1 MSDCGGG
8 GDLMA
13 DVWHTKMIGPGPHKF
28 TPRINANLA
37 RSNVIRQ
44 WSEQWSEPD
53 MPSVLTCAG
62 TDL

>member
-1 MSDCGGG
+1 MSDCGGGG

-44 WSEQWSEPD
+44 
-53 MPSVLTCAG
+53 
-62 TDL
+62 